1 MSDFEVINILDMIE
15 SVGEDVTKSILSE
28 FSCSRN
34 KEIERFVRQNAIEF
48 AKKKM
53 SVTYLVYDENVS
65 LAAIFTLAHKALEIS
80 DVGLSETVRKKLRRF
95 STLDKSKDSYNVS
108 AFLIGQ
114 FGKNDN
120 YSGDVL
126 SGVNLMDFTFGVLLK
141 VQHDI
146 GGSIVYL
153 DCEENEKLLNFYTKE
168 PNLFRPFG
176 DTYSEIDNTKYIQL
190 LKFI

>member
-1 MSDFEVINILDMIE
+1 MSNFEVINILDMIE
-15 SVGEDVTKSILSE
+15 SIGEDATKSILSE
-28 FSCSRN
+28 FSCLRN
-34 KEIERFVRQNAIEF
+34 KEIERFVRQNAIDF
-48 AKKKM
+48 AKRKM
-53 SVTYLVYDENVS
+53 SVTYLVCDENLS

-80 DVGLSETVRKKLRRF
+80 NVGLSETTRKKLRRF
-95 STLDKSKDSYNVS
+95 SHLDKTKDSYNIS

-114 FGKNDN
+114 FGKNDS
-120 YSGDVL
+120 YCGEGL
-126 SGVNLMDFTFGVLLK
+126 SGANLMDFTFGVLLK

-146 GGSIVYL
+146 GGSVVYL
-153 DCEENEKLLNFYTKE
+153 DCAENEKLLNFYTKE

>member
-1 MSDFEVINILDMIE
+1 MNYEVINILDMIE
-15 SVGEDVTKSILSE
+15 AVGEDSVNAILSS
-28 FSCSRN
+28 FSCTRN
-34 KEIERFVRQNAIEF
+34 KEIESFVKNNAIIF
-48 AKKKM
+48 AQKKM
-53 SVTYLVYDENVS
+53 SITYLVYSETGE
-65 LAAIFTLAHKALEIS
+65 LAAIFALAHKALEINNE
-80 DVGLSETVRKKLRRF
+80 GLSETVKKRLRRF
-95 STLDKSKDSYNVS
+95 SSLDENTGNYNVS

-120 YSGDVL
+120 YPGDNISGTE
-126 SGVNLMDFTFGVLLK
+126 LMDFTLSILLK

-153 DCEENEKLLNFYTKE
+153 DCEENEKLLHFYINE

-176 DTYSEIDNTKYIQL
+176 STYSEIDETKYIQL

>member
-1 MSDFEVINILDMIE
+1 MDFEVINILDMID
-15 SVGEDVTKSILSE
+15 SVGEDETSIALSE

-34 KEIERFVRQNAIEF
+34 KEIENFVHNNAIDF

-53 SVTYLVYDENVS
+53 SVTYLVYGEDGNI
-65 LAAIFTLAHKALEIS
+65 AGIFTLAHKALEIA
-80 DVGLSETVRKKLRRF
+80 DAGLSETARKKLRRF
-95 STLDKSKDSYNVS
+95 SHMDKTKDSYNVS

-120 YSGDVL
+120 YSGEGI
-126 SGVNLMDFTFGVLLK
+126 SGINLMDLTFGILFN
-141 VQHDI
+141 VQRAI
-146 GGSIVYL
+146 GGGIVYL

-176 DTYSEIDNTKYIQL
+176 DTYSEIDNTRYIQL